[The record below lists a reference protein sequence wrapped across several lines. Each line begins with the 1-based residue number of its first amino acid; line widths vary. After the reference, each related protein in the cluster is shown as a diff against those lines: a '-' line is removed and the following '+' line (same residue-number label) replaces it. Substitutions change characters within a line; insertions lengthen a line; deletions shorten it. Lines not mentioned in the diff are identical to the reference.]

1 MYVLQ
6 YSTVLYD
13 MVEIPNNCKY
23 FHRRKMRI
31 TCSKLTGSDD
41 GTESE
46 GDTDTADTFDG
57 AGADTDTD
65 TDTGSRRKKRS
76 TQGPVSNHE
85 FARSNS
91 ASSLLGLS
99 IQLHVNKDEYR
110 TDIGSY
116 YTINEYFGFKVK

>member
-1 MYVLQ
+1 MYCTVQ
-6 YSTVLYD
+6 YS
-13 MVEIPNNCKY
+13 
-23 FHRRKMRI
+23 
-31 TCSKLTGSDD
+31 
-41 GTESE
+41 
-46 GDTDTADTFDG
+46 DG
-57 AGADTDTD
+57 AGAGTDGGTETGEAGTGADTGA
-65 TDTGSRRKKRS
+65 GSRRKKRNAE
-76 TQGPVSNHE
+76 GPVSSHE